1 MRAAVFAQDR
11 NPALMN
17 AIRQVF
23 VALDCTN
30 SPTSSRVRPLLYPGP
45 MVRPLPPARAS
56 EAGFSATELL
66 IVATMCVTLAAIT
79 AGAFGSATSSV
90 QGDADMQ
97 VIQAQIK
104 LARETAINQRR
115 AVEIRFVAPNQI
127 QVVRR
132 NIPAGTTTLST
143 AFLEHHAAFRVFPT
157 VPDTPDGFGKASATD
172 FGGVAAMMFTADGMF
187 TDAAG
192 TPVNGTVF
200 IGQMNKPLTARAVT
214 VFGPTAMIR
223 AYRWNGTA
231 WRR

>member
-1 MRAAVFAQDR
+1 MTRTLLAAHRSD
-11 NPALMN
+11 
-17 AIRQVF
+17 
-23 VALDCTN
+23 
-30 SPTSSRVRPLLYPGP
+30 
-45 MVRPLPPARAS
+45 
-56 EAGFSATELL
+56 AGFSATELL

-79 AGAFGSATSSV
+79 SGTFVSATSTV
-90 QGDADMQ
+90 QGNADMQ
-97 VIQAQIK
+97 VVQGQIK

-115 AVEIRFVAPNQI
+115 SVEIRFVAPNQI

-143 AFLEHHAAFRVFPT
+143 AFLEHQATFRVFPT

-187 TDAAG
+187 TDATG

-200 IGQMNKPLTARAVT
+200 IGQANKPLTARAVT

-223 AYRWNGTA
+223 AYRWNGAA
-231 WRR
+231 WKR